1 MKGRVWLMLIL
12 VAISY
17 VVLTQ
22 VSGNTPSTNSADPMK
37 ETEISGG
44 ETDET
49 MDLESDLSEMETDD
63 GNFASV
69 ENNND
74 VEQKQLLELEKQKQ
88 ELELENQKMQLKQLE
103 NKEAPVQEAPKE
115 DNVKGVGLCNEQ
127 HNFNEKSD
135 SGSLLNMADCNSD
148 YYTLSDDYLSSTK
161 QKIKPNELLPK
172 AAVDMKGEN
181 FLNATLSQ
189 STEQAVGKPT
199 QVHRSR
205 KNWDLRSTPPNPQI
219 EVSPWNMSTLEPDSE
234 RRHFEIGSSSNE
246 VTA

>member
-1 MKGRVWLMLIL
+1 MFIL
-12 VAISY
+12 VALAFF
-17 VVLTQ
+17 VVAQ
-22 VSGNTPSTNSADPMK
+22 ASGNAANVGIQNNDT
-37 ETEISGG
+37 ETAQSGG
-44 ETDET
+44 ETDD
-49 MDLESDLSEMETDD
+49 MMNLESDDLSEMETED
-63 GNFASV
+63 NFASV
-69 ENNND
+69 ENND
-74 VEQKQLLELEKQKQ
+74 VEQQQLLELEKQKQ

-103 NKEAPVQEAPKE
+103 NKQVAEATPPVQEDAK
-115 DNVKGVGLCNEQ
+115 DNVKGLGLCNQQ
-127 HNFNEKSD
+127 HNYNEKTD

-161 QKIKPNELLPK
+161 QKIKPNELLPTT
-172 AAVDMKGEN
+172 AVDMKGEN

-205 KNWDLRSTPPNPQI
+205 LNYDLRSTPPNPQV
-219 EVSPWNMSTLEPDSE
+219 EVSPWNMSTMEPDAD

>member
-1 MKGRVWLMLIL
+1 MKVRVMLILIL

-17 VVLTQ
+17 AVITH
-22 VSGNTPSTNSADPMK
+22 VSGNTASGNLEVPKT

-44 ETDET
+44 DTDET
-49 MDLESDLSEMETDD
+49 MDLESDLSEMESGD
-63 GNFASV
+63 NFASL
-69 ENNND
+69 ENDEATNQ
-74 VEQKQLLELEKQKQ
+74 VLELEKQKQ

-103 NKEAPVQEAPKE
+103 NKEVAEVAEVKE
-115 DNVKGVGLCNEQ
+115 DNIKGLGLCNEQ

-135 SGSLLNMADCNSD
+135 NGSLLNMADCNSD

-172 AAVDMKGEN
+172 EAVDMKGEN

-219 EVSPWNMSTLEPDSE
+219 EVSPWNMSTIDPDTS
-234 RRHFEIGSSSNE
+234 RRHFEIGASSNE